1 MDHMRNS
8 GNNPRQWSLA
18 KQSILKV
25 ENGDLRAMTHRLAL
39 TIYRALQTHTK

>member
-8 GNNPRQWSLA
+8 GNNPRQWSLV

-25 ENGDLRAMTHRLAL
+25 ENGDPRAMTHRLAIN
-39 TIYRALQTHTK
+39 IYKALQTQTK